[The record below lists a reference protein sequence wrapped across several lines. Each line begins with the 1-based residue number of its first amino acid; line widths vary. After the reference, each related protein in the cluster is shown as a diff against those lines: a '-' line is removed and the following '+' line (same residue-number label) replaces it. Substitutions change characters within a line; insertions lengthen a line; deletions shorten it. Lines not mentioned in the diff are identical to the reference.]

1 MRMSFKTVCIIGTF
15 ALLIAHSLVGCSDDS
30 NISSPATADKA
41 GYEYSSGMSFLIDGV
56 IVEVQVFA
64 DTEEEGQSVM
74 QRVNAAISGAYLANK
89 VGPEMEDYET
99 CCKSLPGGQYC
110 ARRAGHSGSCMAE

>member
-1 MRMSFKTVCIIGTF
+1 MRKNLIILGMGI
-15 ALLIAHSLVGCSDDS
+15 LLAAGLAGCSDD
-30 NISSPATADKA
+30 NHCTEPAASAAKAADGYSA
-41 GYEYSSGMSFLIDGV
+41 GISFLIEGV
-56 IVEVQVFA
+56 LVEVQVFA
-64 DTEEEGQSVM
+64 DTEEDGQSVL